1 MGDINIGTGGSKI
14 SESEISVKT
23 GGEVP
28 ESSEESASTVSRFNL
43 NSEAGQAATQNF
55 IDKYL
60 VPIYD
65 RSGIVPVIVLVTIFL
80 AFVLLAFYMGVGVY
94 ILEFLK

>member
-1 MGDINIGTGGSKI
+1 MGDINIGTGGSEI
-14 SESEISVKT
+14 SESKISVET
-23 GGEVP
+23 GGEAP
-28 ESSEESASTVSRFNL
+28 ESGRESTPTISRFNL
-43 NSEAGQAATQNF
+43 SSEAGQATTQNF

-80 AFVLLAFYMGVGVY
+80 TFVLLAFYMGVGVY